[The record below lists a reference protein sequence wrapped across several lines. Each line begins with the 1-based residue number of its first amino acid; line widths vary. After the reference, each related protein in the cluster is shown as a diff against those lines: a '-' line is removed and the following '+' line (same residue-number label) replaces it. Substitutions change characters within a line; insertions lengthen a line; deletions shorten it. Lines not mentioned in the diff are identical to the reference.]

1 MWGNLYTEG
10 TYHIFYQYYPYGKC
24 WGEPMIAHASGNNLY
39 GWSYERAEFD
49 IDNISDVNS
58 GSMIIDDSD
67 KAGYGLNSI
76 LYFYC
81 KSNEKNKVFVNCSKR
96 IGEKFGKTEIVITV
110 PEMEGLSAVNPKV
123 IKYNKDNKWI
133 MLLSG
138 GNKVIIMSSENL
150 KDWKFESTFPFDD
163 KYVET
168 GIYNPDL
175 VEFNISKNES
185 KWVLFYNI
193 KSNLYSGS
201 AARYI
206 VGDFDGSK
214 FTGDL
219 KNTLSLDFGRD
230 FTTPSVW
237 SNDNNGKKYLVGWM
251 DNYSYANL
259 TPNIIY
265 TNCKTIPR
273 ELILTKKDKSY
284 TLKTQPTN
292 EFNSIA
298 KLNKF
303 VGIVNID
310 KDYSIP
316 DLITEMKGSYK
327 IEFTVE
333 PTIKSLNMVL
343 SNSTQEFVSIDLN
356 FAENKFNVD
365 RSMSG
370 IVNFSPDF
378 KGASEGQLPATLPKK
393 GSKTGYYKVS
403 LFVDKSSVEVFINDG
418 EAVISSLIFPKEAYQ
433 NISFNKL
440 GGNIMLSDFAIQGFD
455 FNMAALTLSWL
466 DWVEGTDK
474 RN

>member
-1 MWGNLYTEG
+1 
-10 TYHIFYQYYPYGKC
+10 
-24 WGEPMIAHASGNNLY
+24 
-39 GWSYERAEFD
+39 
-49 IDNISDVNS
+49 
-58 GSMIIDDSD
+58 
-67 KAGYGLNSI
+67 
-76 LYFYC
+76 
-81 KSNEKNKVFVNCSKR
+81 
-96 IGEKFGKTEIVITV
+96 
-110 PEMEGLSAVNPKV
+110 MEGLSAVNPKV

-273 ELILTKKDKSY
+273 ELDRKS
-284 TLKTQPTN
+284 
-292 EFNSIA
+292 
-298 KLNKF
+298 
-303 VGIVNID
+303 VV
-310 KDYSIP
+310 
-316 DLITEMKGSYK
+316 
-327 IEFTVE
+327 
-333 PTIKSLNMVL
+333 
-343 SNSTQEFVSIDLN
+343 
-356 FAENKFNVD
+356 
-365 RSMSG
+365 
-370 IVNFSPDF
+370 
-378 KGASEGQLPATLPKK
+378 
-393 GSKTGYYKVS
+393 
-403 LFVDKSSVEVFINDG
+403 
-418 EAVISSLIFPKEAYQ
+418 
-433 NISFNKL
+433 
-440 GGNIMLSDFAIQGFD
+440 
-455 FNMAALTLSWL
+455 
-466 DWVEGTDK
+466 
-474 RN
+474 